1 MDTLLTKLSDLLGPG
16 GLLTGADAAQAAQ
29 SLWTRLGEPV
39 AIARPRSTE
48 EVSAVLKAAHAAGV
62 PVVPWGGRTGLVDGC
77 FATGAIAVHMDRMNR
92 IEEIDRQGST
102 MTVQAGCVLQ
112 TACEAAE
119 AEGLFLPLDLGARGS
134 ATIGGVV
141 STNAG
146 GNRVLRFGM
155 TRDMV
160 LGLEAVLADGT
171 VVSALNPLIK
181 NNTGFDLKQ
190 LFVGSEGCL
199 GVVTRVV
206 LRLRPQPTSQD
217 AAFLATDAFDNLPK
231 LLRLFERELPGALSA
246 FEVMWP
252 EFYELVTTEPAKGR
266 PILPHGSPFYVLTE
280 TLGADQEED
289 SRRMERALEKAME
302 AGLVTDAVIAKSKAE
317 RDRMWALRDDVA
329 QVARNGP
336 VFTFDVSLRIS
347 QMQGYLA
354 DLKAD
359 LLGRWP
365 AATMVVFGH
374 LGDGN
379 LHVIVGVGDRSA
391 RNAVEDL
398 VYGHLQKIGGSVSA
412 EHGIGLQKREY
423 LACSRSPDEIALM
436 GRLKALLDPNNILNP
451 GKVLEPAGA
460 AGARPE
466 LAAAGTGLLG

>member
-1 MDTLLTKLSDLLGPG
+1 
-16 GLLTGADAAQAAQ
+16 
-29 SLWTRLGEPV
+29 
-39 AIARPRSTE
+39 RSTE

-246 FEVMWP
+246 FEVM
-252 EFYELVTTEPAKGR
+252 
-266 PILPHGSPFYVLTE
+266 
-280 TLGADQEED
+280 
-289 SRRMERALEKAME
+289 
-302 AGLVTDAVIAKSKAE
+302 
-317 RDRMWALRDDVA
+317 
-329 QVARNGP
+329 
-336 VFTFDVSLRIS
+336 
-347 QMQGYLA
+347 
-354 DLKAD
+354 
-359 LLGRWP
+359 
-365 AATMVVFGH
+365 
-374 LGDGN
+374 
-379 LHVIVGVGDRSA
+379 
-391 RNAVEDL
+391 
-398 VYGHLQKIGGSVSA
+398 
-412 EHGIGLQKREY
+412 
-423 LACSRSPDEIALM
+423 
-436 GRLKALLDPNNILNP
+436 
-451 GKVLEPAGA
+451 
-460 AGARPE
+460 
-466 LAAAGTGLLG
+466 